1 MSADRNENFSFWD
14 HLEEFRWRLITMIVA
29 WVVGSVLCFPVSDS
43 VMAYISRPVGPLIFL
58 SLSEALVIRC
68 QLSLMCGAL
77 VASPI
82 WIYQIMRFL
91 WDGLRPPE
99 RKACCW
105 AVWCIIFMS
114 LLGAVLGDRVIAP
127 FAVRFFLT
135 FSTPSLYPM
144 LAAGYY
150 FSFYCGLLVLCS
162 LIFNFPFF
170 LVMLAWMGIISG
182 DMLLTYRRHVYV
194 GCFIIGAILT
204 PPDVFTQVV
213 TAILLC
219 LLYELSIIGVR
230 IVLRR

>member
-1 MSADRNENFSFWD
+1 MSAGKNENFSFWD
-14 HLEEFRWRLITMIVA
+14 HLEEFRWRLIAMIVA
-29 WVVGSVLCFPVSDS
+29 WLVGSVLCFPVSDF

-68 QLSLMCGAL
+68 QLSLICGAL
-77 VASPI
+77 VAAPV
-82 WIYQIMRFL
+82 WMYQMMRFL
-91 WDGLRPPE
+91 WGGLRPPE
-99 RKACCW
+99 RRACCW
-105 AVWCIIFMS
+105 AVCCVFFMS
-114 LLGAVLGDRVIAP
+114 LLGVALGDRVVAP

-144 LAAGYY
+144 LSAGHYL
-150 FSFYCGLLVLCS
+150 SFYCGLLVLCG
-162 LIFNFPFF
+162 LIFNLPFF

-182 DMLLTYRRHVYV
+182 DTLRTYRRHVYV
-194 GCFIIGAILT
+194 GCFVIGAILT

-219 LLYELSIIGVR
+219 LLYELSIIGVM